1 MSPEMR
7 RHLDTVLGWVGYGL
21 GYGEAD
27 APIRRAQTP
36 TGDQVGRAPS
46 SEAPSAA
53 SFPSASS
60 GREQTWQG
68 TSHNGSK
75 PSEQIEGRVLQ
86 DRVADRLE
94 EIGTGLETASA
105 WVTET
110 VGPMKVVQRVR
121 DGFRA
126 RVESGVASVSDRVTA
141 VTRAVEQRAATW
153 RESSARDLK
162 IGRIW
167 WPDSA
172 REGSPEVQD
181 DAGEWMQDETL
192 NTPTAPSPA
201 MAPPTATTPAGVSVE
216 DRPVEIV
223 GKALDAEPAAMPKP
237 LRYIEIELPKP
248 SISETEP
255 GRFQPEAKVSNSVET
270 HSVPNEASSVG
281 SLNLSQDPEPAAIA
295 DDSDDLQKVPDKSPT
310 GLGQDRDGSFSLRS
324 LLPSFLRRWESQ
336 PTTLFGS
343 SPAGAVPADELSEAH
358 SEEHPVE
365 RPALERLN
373 RLLQVDRER
382 EGEDVSDR
390 PTGDRSDIH

>member
-21 GYGEAD
+21 GYGEAG

-36 TGDQVGRAPS
+36 TDDQVGRTPS
-46 SEAPSAA
+46 SEGPSAA
-53 SFPSASS
+53 SGPSASS
-60 GREQTWQG
+60 GREQTWLG

-75 PSEQIEGRVLQ
+75 PSGQIEGRVLQ

-105 WVTET
+105 WLTET

-126 RVESGVASVSDRVTA
+126 RVESGVESVSDRATA
-141 VTRAVEQRAATW
+141 VTPAVERAATW
-153 RESSARDLK
+153 RESSVRDLK

-167 WPDSA
+167 WSDSA

-216 DRPVEIV
+216 DRSVEV
-223 GKALDAEPAAMPKP
+223 VAKASDAEPAAMPKP
-237 LRYIEIELPKP
+237 LRYIEIELPEP

-255 GRFQPEAKVSNSVET
+255 GRLQPEAKVSNSVET
-270 HSVPNEASSVG
+270 HSVPNEVSSVG
-281 SLNLSQDPEPAAIA
+281 SLNLSQDPEPATIT
-295 DDSDDLQKVPDKSPT
+295 DDSDDSQKVPEKSPT

-324 LLPSFLRRWESQ
+324 LLPSFLRRRESQ

-343 SPAGAVPADELSEAH
+343 SPAGTLPADELSEAH

-382 EGEDVSDR
+382 DGEDLSDR